1 MKSKENARII
11 TSDTTLD
18 KEFYNIPLFGEVH
31 IDQGDDLFRT
41 HKKNYDLGEIITNSR
56 KNARRNI
63 NVRAADDGLVHA
75 GIFKGDFL
83 TVHLN
88 IALKDGDIACIRL
101 GHKIYIR
108 KIYFDKKRVRLET
121 ESGNPSPLIIDH
133 ETPGFEIVGKV
144 VTVIREL

>member
-1 MKSKENARII
+1 MKSRENARII

-31 IDQGDDLFRT
+31 IDHNDDFFRSQR
-41 HKKNYDLGEIITNSR
+41 NYDLGEIITNSR
-56 KNARRNI
+56 KHARRNI
-63 NVRAADDGLVHA
+63 NLRAADDGLAEA

-83 TVHLN
+83 TVH
-88 IALKDGDIACIRL
+88 IDAALKDGDIAVIRL
-101 GHKIYIR
+101 GYKIYIR

-121 ESGNPSPLIIDH
+121 DSSNPSPLIIDR
-133 ETPGFEIVGKV
+133 ETPGFEIAGKV

>member
-1 MKSKENARII
+1 MKFKDTPRII

-31 IDQGDDLFRT
+31 LDHNDDFFKSQRS
-41 HKKNYDLGEIITNSR
+41 YDLGEIITNSR

-63 NVRAADDGLVHA
+63 NVRAADDGLADA
-75 GIFKGDFL
+75 GIFKDDFL
-83 TVHLN
+83 TVH
-88 IALKDGDIACIRL
+88 IDAALKDGDIAVIRL
-101 GHKIYIR
+101 GYKIYIR
-108 KIYFDKKRVRLET
+108 KIYFDKKRVRLESET
-121 ESGNPSPLIIDH
+121 GNPAPLIIDR